1 MKKMKF
7 QWKLETRFGH
17 VDVKG
22 QFYIQLFQ
30 LSQKSSGL
38 GSVAL
43 PDSAIQNAVYEFA
56 FIEARFG

>member
-38 GSVAL
+38 GSVASCSSGEL
-43 PDSAIQNAVYEFA
+43 SGIIVAGDRLHY
-56 FIEARFG
+56 G